1 MLKRLI
7 HRRRPVVP
15 QSDTASTA
23 NSSANDGRTPNS
35 LSTTSQE
42 LENEGPFGLKLVAD
56 GNDPAIELV
65 YMV

>member
-7 HRRRPVVP
+7 HGRRAVVP

-23 NSSANDGRTPNS
+23 NSSANDGSTPISIN
-35 LSTTSQE
+35 TTSQE
-42 LENEGPFGLKLVAD
+42 LENERAFGLKLVAD
-56 GNDPAIELV
+56 GKDPAIELV